1 MNRTFIAR
9 NPNSIGVI
17 YMRIDLRYV
26 AAGLAAGSI
35 TGILGSGGGLILVP
49 FLTVLCKEDS
59 EMVFPRSLSI
69 MLPICLCSL
78 LAQRSLAAVS
88 LSDVLPY
95 LIGGAIGGVLSLV
108 AAKRIPLLWLH
119 RFFGCILLWSGF
131 RCLFS

>member
-1 MNRTFIAR
+1 
-9 NPNSIGVI
+9 
-17 YMRIDLRYV
+17 MRVALRYIV
-26 AAGLAAGSI
+26 AGFAAGAI

-59 EMVFPRSLSI
+59 EMVFPSSLGI

-78 LAQRSLAAVS
+78 LAQRNQAAVP

-95 LIGGAIGGVLSLV
+95 LLGGGIGGVLSLA